1 MKFFFRYFIVLSIYG
16 VISLFLLSFII
27 LPMITNKNGSL
38 YLPDVR
44 NLNVLRAEKILI
56 DMDFKVEIIKSKYNK
71 KYSPNNVVSMM
82 PRPYSRVKNGRTIK
96 LKIAGDK
103 EDVILDDFTNKSLR
117 NSKILLDRSNILI
130 DTLIYEFNNNI
141 IKDNIVD
148 QYPRKN
154 TVMKSF
160 DKITLIVSLGSPPDY
175 YIVPD
180 LININYKTAKEIIS
194 KAGLKIGT
202 ISYEYHPDILH
213 NTILEQSLT
222 EGMKLSFPN
231 KINLIISTDR
241 IIKNEK

>member
-1 MKFFFRYFIVLSIYG
+1 MKTIFRYIIVLSIYG

-27 LPMITNKNGSL
+27 LPIITNKKGTL

-44 NLNVLRAEKILI
+44 NYNILKAERILN
-56 DMDFKVEIIKSKYNK
+56 DMNFKVEIIRSEYNK
-71 KYSPNNVVSMM
+71 KYSPNDVMAM
-82 PRPYSRVKNGRTIK
+82 IPRPYTKVKNGRTIK

-103 EDVILDDFTNKSLR
+103 KDINLDDFTDQSLR
-117 NSKILLDRSNILI
+117 NSKILLDRNNILI
-130 DTLIYEFNNNI
+130 DTLIYEFNNDI
-141 IKDNIVD
+141 IKDNIID

-154 TVMKSF
+154 TIMKSF

-202 ISYEYHPDILH
+202 ISYEYNPDILH
-213 NTILEQSLT
+213 NTIVEQSLT
-222 EGMKLSFPN
+222 EGMKLSFPH